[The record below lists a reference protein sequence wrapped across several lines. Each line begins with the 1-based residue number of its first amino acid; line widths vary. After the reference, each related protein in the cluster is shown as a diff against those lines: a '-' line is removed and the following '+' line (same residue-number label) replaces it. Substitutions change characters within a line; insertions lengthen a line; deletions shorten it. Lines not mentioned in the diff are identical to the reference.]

1 MKVIELRSIE
11 TEGNANVMFIRIE
24 IENLEQTLDCI
35 MKILM
40 DLSWLNY
47 FDQEYLKES
56 YKKRAC
62 ETVNDIKEKFS
73 KCDESK
79 LTSDAGEYV
88 VSVLAKKALTIEFN
102 YVDIP
107 LSELIGKKI
116 SGNPGFDFHSQ
127 NSNTDTIIFGEA
139 KYVAKE
145 TAHMR
150 ALKQVS
156 EFIEAEKDINSM
168 YLKFMELDYKY
179 GAYANF
185 LSCGNYAIAVNCY
198 NTTYRSFLIFYLRN
212 LPMIVILKFGVTRIV
227 SRSGEQLIFGC
238 IK

>member
-88 VSVLAKKALTIEFN
+88 VSVLAKRALTIEFN

-156 EFIEAEKDINSM
+156 EFIEAEKDIKDIAD
-168 YLKFMELDYKY
+168 LEKFCTTNALQR
-179 GAYANF
+179 
-185 LSCGNYAIAVNCY
+185 AVNG
-198 NTTYRSFLIFYLRN
+198 NKGFAVAFSAKKTTSDNIIESIQRKEEFKKLLIHEEIIFVAVN
-212 LPMIVILKFGVTRIV
+212 L
-227 SRSGEQLIFGC
+227 
-238 IK
+238 